1 MHCDNNWVAICITE
15 QILEIY
21 VTVLVEVTLA
31 EGREEEDA
39 IVSQKHQL

>member
-21 VTVLVEVTLA
+21 VTVFVEVTLA
-31 EGREEEDA
+31 EGRAEKDA